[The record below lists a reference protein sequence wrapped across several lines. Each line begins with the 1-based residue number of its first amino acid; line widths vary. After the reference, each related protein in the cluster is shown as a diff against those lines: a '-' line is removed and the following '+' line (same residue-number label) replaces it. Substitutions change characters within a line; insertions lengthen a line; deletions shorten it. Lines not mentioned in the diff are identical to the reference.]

1 MFVELLTGQAI
12 KEFQMNSRYVPID
25 FSSTIII
32 VVNNIFYAGR
42 YLEKY
47 HQLCGNFSS

>member
-1 MFVELLTGQAI
+1 M
-12 KEFQMNSRYVPID
+12 
-25 FSSTIII
+25 II

-47 HQLCGNFSS
+47 HQLCGNFSSYLMYVMKYTFLLVKRKLHFEA